1 MILVA
6 ILMVLVVAI
15 ALVIF
20 WLFQWEGES
29 NPSW

>member
-15 ALVIF
+15 FSVVLR
-20 WLFQWEGES
+20 LFQWEGGS
-29 NPSW
+29 DPSW